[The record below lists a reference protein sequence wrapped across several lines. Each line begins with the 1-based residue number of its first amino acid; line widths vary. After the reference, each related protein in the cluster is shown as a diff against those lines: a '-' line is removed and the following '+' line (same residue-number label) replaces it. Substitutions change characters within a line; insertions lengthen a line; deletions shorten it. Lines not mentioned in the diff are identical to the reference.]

1 MCRCF
6 AADLDWD
13 AIAARFDVD
22 KDATDPAA
30 LPAPSYNL
38 RPKQTIGIVAQGRD
52 SKRHLTGAYWSLIP
66 AWSPAKELA
75 YPTYNARVESA
86 CVKPTFADAARS
98 MRAIIPASGYYE
110 YRGRRPYYFHAPDET
125 PLFLAGLFSWW
136 RAPQPHSPALW
147 LLTATILTCQAVDGP
162 AAVHDRMPLLVPRD
176 MTGTWLDRSVDGASL
191 FADMQ
196 VGGVELSRT
205 LVFHE
210 VAAFGPADD
219 GRALIRPLPQV
230 QTPSLF

>member
-38 RPKQTIGIVAQGRD
+38 RPKRTIGIVAQGRD
-52 SKRHLTGAYWSLIP
+52 GRRHLAGAYWSLIP
-66 AWSPAKELA
+66 AWSADKELP

-86 CVKPTFADAARS
+86 CVKPTFAESAKS
-98 MRAIIPASGYYE
+98 MRAIIPATGYYE
-110 YRGRRPYYFHAPDET
+110 YHGHRPYYFHAPNDV
-125 PLFLAGLFSWW
+125 PLLLAGLFSWW
-136 RAPQPHSPALW
+136 RAPQSQGPAPW

-162 AAVHDRMPLLVPRD
+162 AAIHDRMPLLVPHD
-176 MTGTWLDRSVDGASL
+176 MTDIWLDRAVDGTAL
-191 FADMQ
+191 MTNMQ
-196 VGGVELSRT
+196 QGGIALSRK
-205 LVFHE
+205 LAFHE
-210 VAAFGPADD
+210 VASFGPTGD
-219 GRALIRPLPQV
+219 GRTLIRPLPQPH
-230 QTPSLF
+230 TPSLF